1 MKKKQIL
8 FLHSGGPQGPHEGS
22 NDLVRSL
29 QEALGPAYRVSYPQ
43 LPDPEFPVYALWK
56 EQIGREID
64 AADDGVVLVGHSL
77 GGSVILKFLSE
88 EKCEKPIAGLCIV
101 AAPYWGSPN
110 WLVEEYML
118 PDNFAGKLP
127 RIPRIFLYHSRNDE
141 VVPFEHV
148 QHYGEDLR
156 WATIRTF
163 ENQGHLFSS
172 GLPELVR
179 DIKNL
184 TSATYER
191 H

>member
-29 QEALGPAYRVSYPQ
+29 QEALGEGYKVSYPQ
-43 LPDPEFPVYALWK
+43 MPDPEHPVYALWK
-56 EQIGREID
+56 AELEKEI
-64 AADDGVVLVGHSL
+64 AAAEDGVVLVGHSL

-88 EKCEKPIAGLCIV
+88 EKCEKAIGGLCIV
-101 AAPYWGSPN
+101 AAPFWGPPD
-110 WLVEEYML
+110 WQVEEYML
-118 PDNFAGKLP
+118 TENFAFRLP

-148 QHYGEDLR
+148 QHYGEELR
-156 WATIRTF
+156 WATIRAF

-172 GLPELVR
+172 GLPELVK
-179 DIKNL
+179 DIRQL
-184 TSATYER
+184 ASLPYER
-191 H
+191 Y

>member
-1 MKKKQIL
+1 MKQKQIL

-29 QEALGPAYRVSYPQ
+29 QEALGEGYRVSYPHM
-43 LPDPEFPVYALWK
+43 PDPDHPVYTRWK
-56 EQIGREID
+56 KCLEAEVA

-77 GGSVILKFLSE
+77 GGSVLLKFLSE
-88 EKCEKPIAGLCIV
+88 EKCSKPIGGLCIV
-101 AAPYWGSPN
+101 AAPYWGSPD
-110 WLVEEYML
+110 WQVEEYML
-118 PDNFAGKLP
+118 PRDFAGKLP

-148 QHYGEDLR
+148 QLYGEDLR

-179 DIKNL
+179 DIRNL
-184 TSATYER
+184 TSTTYER
-191 H
+191 Y

>member
-22 NDLVRSL
+22 NDLVHSL
-29 QEALGPAYRVSYPQ
+29 REALGEDYLVLYPMM
-43 LPDPEFPVYALWK
+43 PDPENPAYDLWK
-56 EQIGREID
+56 QRFEQELE
-64 AADDGVVLVGHSL
+64 AAGDGVVLVGHSL
-77 GGSVILKFLSE
+77 GGSVLLKFLSE
-88 EKCEKPIAGLCIV
+88 EGSTKAIGGLCIV
-101 AAPYWGSPN
+101 AAPYWGGAG
-110 WLVEEYML
+110 WQVEEYML
-118 PDNFAGKLP
+118 TTDFARKLP
-127 RIPRIFLYHSRNDE
+127 HIPRIFLYHSRNDE

-156 WATIRTF
+156 WATIRIF

-184 TSATYER
+184 TSTAYER
-191 H
+191 Y